1 VSESADLVTAVI
13 AGRRVPGLR
22 VFAPIGPGPVQERPI
37 TVDQTNRSVVVGERV
52 VVKWMRSPGADRS
65 PRLLAHLA
73 EAGFT
78 RMPTPHAALFRGGD
92 LVALITQFLPGALD
106 GWDWGVD
113 ALLDGWNWR
122 VDPLDGR
129 PAAGFGADLGT
140 LAAELHAALATP
152 TSVIPEPVKIM
163 AGAGDWRTA
172 ADEAVTAADD
182 EWVRSIAPRLAADLA
197 SDARERSGPA
207 LVLHG
212 DLHIGQILK
221 WHDRSAGAEDA
232 KRARKRD
239 TKGAEGA
246 RGHDA
251 GGQNAQGQ
259 GARRQNGGEQ
269 SAGGT
274 YAVTDF
280 DGHPTAA
287 DRPEPLARDVAQLRT
302 SVLHVAEIANKRTE
316 GRRTDELR
324 QWGRD
329 TADEL
334 LTAYRKELGKRSLSH
349 LFDPDLLR
357 VFEVEQECREL
368 VYAARF
374 LPRWQYAPTGVLKSW
389 YAR

>member
-1 VSESADLVTAVI
+1 MNESADLVAAVI
-13 AGRRVPGLR
+13 EGRDVPGLR
-22 VFAPIGPGPVQERPI
+22 VFAPIPPGPLQERPI

-78 RMPTPHAALFRGGD
+78 RMPTPHAALFRGAD

-106 GWDWGVD
+106 GWDWAVD
-113 ALLDGWNWR
+113 ALLAG
-122 VDPLDGR
+122 
-129 PAAGFGADLGT
+129 AAGFGAEIGL

-152 TSVIPEPVKIM
+152 TSIITSPVLVM
-163 AGAGDWRTA
+163 AGASDWKTA
-172 ADEAVTAADD
+172 VDEAVAAADD

-197 SDARERSGPA
+197 PSRDRRSAA
-207 LVLHG
+207 LLLHG
-212 DLHIGQILK
+212 DLHIGQVLK
-221 WHDRSAGAEDA
+221 W
-232 KRARKRD
+232 
-239 TKGAEGA
+239 
-246 RGHDA
+246 
-251 GGQNAQGQ
+251 
-259 GARRQNGGEQ
+259 NGG
-269 SAGGT
+269 

-302 SVLHVAEIANKRTE
+302 SVLHVAEIANKRTDWQRTAE
-316 GRRTDELR
+316 FRAWGRR
-324 QWGRD
+324 

-334 LTAYRKELGKRSLSH
+334 LAAYTEELDRRGLAH
-349 LFDPDLLR
+349 LFDPALLR
-357 VFEVEQECREL
+357 PFEVEQECREL

-374 LPRWQYAPTGVLKSW
+374 LPRWQYAPMGVLESW